1 MWTLAPVKLII
12 GPDLD
17 LNGTIWVGLK
27 DKHLCLFI
35 SLLIAFRSVLSLVII
50 LQRMKHWFYSN
61 PILSFLL
68 KNISAT
74 VWKSFFSTWD
84 ALGHNIHRVLLYTVW
99 GVRYTYSLTHSLTHC
114 KYFSSLT
121 GIISTELMSN
131 WLIIG
136 VCMYF
141 LVDIT

>member
-17 LNGTIWVGLK
+17 LNGKIWVGLK

-35 SLLIAFRSVLSLVII
+35 SLLIAFRSVFSSVII

-68 KNISAT
+68 KNVSAT

-84 ALGHNIHRVLLYTVW
+84 ALGHNIHCVLLYM
-99 GVRYTYSLTHSLTHC
+99 RCSLYILTHSLTHC

-121 GIISTELMSN
+121 GIISTEFISN